1 MDILILN
8 AGSSS
13 LKFQLYDIKND
24 KVIAKGMCERIGTNN
39 GADAYMG
46 YKVSEKDI
54 NEKIMHPM
62 PTHKEAIELML
73 QTLQDDKIGIIKDVS
88 EIDAIGHRVL
98 HGEEYFKESVI
109 VDKEI
114 LKKLEEFETL
124 GPLHMPPN
132 IMGIKICM
140 ELMPDKKNV
149 AVFDTAFHQTMPDY
163 AYMYPLPYA
172 DYKELKVRKYGF
184 HGTSHRYV
192 SGVANELLEH
202 KKDSKVITCH
212 LGNGSSITAIKDGK
226 VVDTSMGL
234 TPLEGLMMGTRCG
247 NIDPAAV
254 LYIMEKRNFNIKQMD
269 AYMNKQS
276 GILGMYEKNSDF
288 RNVRDDYEKGDKRAT
303 LTFNML
309 TYRVKQYIGNY
320 AAVLGGLDAL
330 IFTGGIGENSAITR
344 EKICENLEFMGI
356 DIDKEYNNKVEKER
370 LDGNLLISKKEAK
383 VKVYRVNTDEE
394 YMIAKD
400 TYDLINLKK

>member
-1 MDILILN
+1 MDILVLN

-13 LKFQLYDIKND
+13 LKFQLFDMKNQ

-46 YKVSEKDI
+46 YKVPGNDLKETISKA
-54 NEKIMHPM
+54 M

-73 QTLQDDKIGIIKDVS
+73 ATLQDEKIGVIDDIS
-88 EIDAIGHRVL
+88 SIDAVGHRVL
-98 HGEEYFKESVI
+98 HGEEHFKESVI
-109 VDKEI
+109 VDEKVVKI
-114 LKKLEEFETL
+114 LEEIAPL

-132 IMGIKICM
+132 IMGIKLCM
-140 ELMPDKKNV
+140 ELMPGKKNV

-172 DYKELKVRKYGF
+172 DYEEFKVRKYGF

-192 SGVANELLEH
+192 TAKTIELLG
-202 KKDSKVITCH
+202 KKEGSKIITCH

-234 TPLEGLMMGTRCG
+234 TTLEGLMMGTRCG
-247 NIDPAAV
+247 SIDPAAV
-254 LYIMEKRNFNIKQMD
+254 LYVMEKRGLDIKEMD
-269 AYMNKQS
+269 NYMNKKS
-276 GILGMYEKNSDF
+276 GILGIYEQNSDF
-288 RNVRDDYEKGDKRAT
+288 RNVRDDYLNGDKRAT

-309 TYRVKQYIGNY
+309 TYRIKQYIGNY
-320 AAVLGGLDAL
+320 AAVLGGIDAVV
-330 IFTGGIGENSAITR
+330 FTGGIGENSAVTR

-356 DIDKEYNNKVEKER
+356 ELDKAKNTEIEEKNIGG
-370 LDGNLLISKKEAK
+370 DLLISKENAS
-383 VKVYRVNTDEE
+383 VKVYRIETDEE
-394 YMIAKD
+394 LMIATD
-400 TYDLINLKK
+400 TYSLVR

>member
-1 MDILILN
+1 MDILVLN

-13 LKFQLYDIKND
+13 LKFQLFDMKNQ

-46 YKVSEKDI
+46 YKVPGNDLKETISKA
-54 NEKIMHPM
+54 M

-73 QTLQDDKIGIIKDVS
+73 ATLQDEKIGVIDDIS
-88 EIDAIGHRVL
+88 SIDAVGHRVL
-98 HGEEYFKESVI
+98 HGEEHFKESVI
-109 VDKEI
+109 VDEKVVKI
-114 LKKLEEFETL
+114 LEEIAPL

-132 IMGIKICM
+132 IMGIKLCM
-140 ELMPDKKNV
+140 ELMPGKKNV

-172 DYKELKVRKYGF
+172 DYEEFKVRKYGF

-192 SGVANELLEH
+192 TAKTIELLG
-202 KKDSKVITCH
+202 KKEGSKIITCH

-247 NIDPAAV
+247 SIDPAAV
-254 LYIMEKRNFNIKQMD
+254 LYVMEKRGLDIKEMD
-269 AYMNKQS
+269 NYMNKKS
-276 GILGMYEKNSDF
+276 GILGIYEQNSDF
-288 RNVRDDYEKGDKRAT
+288 RNVRDDYLNGDKRAT

-309 TYRVKQYIGNY
+309 TYRIKQYIGNY
-320 AAVLGGLDAL
+320 AAVLGGIDAVV
-330 IFTGGIGENSAITR
+330 FTGGIGENSAVTR

-356 DIDKEYNNKVEKER
+356 ELDKAKNTEIEEKNIGG
-370 LDGNLLISKKEAK
+370 DLLISKENAS
-383 VKVYRVNTDEE
+383 VKVYRIETDEE
-394 YMIAKD
+394 LMIATD
-400 TYDLINLKK
+400 TYSLVR